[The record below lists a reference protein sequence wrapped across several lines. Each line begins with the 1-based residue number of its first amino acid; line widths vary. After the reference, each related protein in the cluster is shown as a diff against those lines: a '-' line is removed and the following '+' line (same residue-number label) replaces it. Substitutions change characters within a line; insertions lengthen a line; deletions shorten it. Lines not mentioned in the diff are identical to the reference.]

1 MNELEII
8 KGKLENE
15 IDVVQLELAHGSA
28 KSYDEY
34 QKFCGT
40 VKGLAT
46 AINFIEGLQEAIEK
60 GEYEDDD

>member
-15 IDVVQLELAHGSA
+15 IDMVQLELAYGSA

>member
-1 MNELEII
+1 MDELEII

-15 IDVVQLELAHGSA
+15 IDVVQLELAYGSA

-46 AINFIEGLQEAIEK
+46 AINFIEGLQETIEK

>member
-1 MNELEII
+1 MDELEII
-8 KGKLENE
+8 KDKLENE
-15 IDVVQLELAHGSA
+15 IDMVQLELAYGSA

-34 QKFCGT
+34 QKFCGK